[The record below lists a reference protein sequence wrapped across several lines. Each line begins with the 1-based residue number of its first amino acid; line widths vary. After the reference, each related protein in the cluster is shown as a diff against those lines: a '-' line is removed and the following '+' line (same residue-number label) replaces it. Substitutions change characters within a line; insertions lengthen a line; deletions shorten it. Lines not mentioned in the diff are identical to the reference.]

1 MRSCFARK
9 GFAVK
14 AVARMPKNRL
24 LLISLATLMVVLGTI
39 VFTPLVVSNGLRLWL
54 HWQAHRQHLKIEIG
68 KIAAPLLRPISI
80 ERIRVTGE
88 KGAAPQIELN
98 AERAILHL
106 SLAKI
111 LAGRGD
117 GVRTLSIQTAHAQ
130 IRRDYSE
137 SARPARFNWTAL
149 QSLLPANFNI
159 AHLDLRVENGPTVV
173 LLRNAAI
180 SGNQIEAGRFSAGE
194 FTITSPLFRQSFSQL
209 RGATKWQEDRLTV
222 GGMNLARGL
231 DLQSFTVDLSRL
243 DKERADLQFD
253 LDVLGGKIRA
263 SVSNEWP
270 GQHSI
275 WNLAGTASGISLAQT
290 SEALGFTDRL
300 GGSLRA
306 CNFTFRGDPRDPMRG
321 TASVWTELNGL
332 SWHNRAADVIMLGA
346 IFYNRQIQL
355 QQLYIKQRKNELTMS
370 GEGAIPSK
378 SADWLHPDFRGQILG
393 KITDLGQFA
402 ELFGAGP
409 RDFAG
414 AIAIEGTLNA
424 RERKLGGFLTASGN
438 SLSLFKRQIDRL
450 AAKINLK
457 ADALE
462 LEQFEVVRKKDFIRA
477 QGKIDIAH
485 DNDCSGSIEAKI
497 GDASEYFPLGRAGSN
512 GAAIPVQ
519 LNTKISSGSWD
530 MQAAFT
536 LPGSSPVDLAAKFLL
551 RIGQDWKTFLA
562 SPLEATIHFPAL
574 VLASAPQFLHP
585 AIFNEGILS
594 GSISLSQN
602 LEHPNMTGEVQLLNG
617 VLQNAPLDLT
627 RASGRLIFGG
637 DHGTLEFLNAATKD
651 VDLSLKGE
659 VDFRNSKDVV
669 VRISSATPIFDTS
682 TNVQDCV
689 RRIEIVP
696 VDVTLAPTIEQ
707 FEFHG
712 DVFGNGWKF
721 GLKERGTASGATIA
735 NQTATEFHFCAGTTA
750 QGEVF
755 NVAVPPRPQP
765 SPRARKQGRRR

>member
-1 MRSCFARK
+1 
-9 GFAVK
+9 
-14 AVARMPKNRL
+14 MPKNRL
-24 LLISLATLMVVLGTI
+24 FLISLSTLMVALGMI
-39 VFTPLVVSNGLRLWL
+39 VFAPFVVSNGLRLWL
-54 HWQAHRQHLKIEIG
+54 HWQAHRQQLKIELG
-68 KIAAPLLRPISI
+68 KISAPFLRPVSI
-80 ERIRVTGE
+80 ERIRVTS
-88 KGAAPQIELN
+88 KPGAATQIELN
-98 AERAILHL
+98 AEQTILHPR
-106 SLAKI
+106 LAKI
-111 LAGRGD
+111 LTGRGD
-117 GVRTLSIQTAHAQ
+117 GVRNLSIKTARAE

-137 SARPARFNWTAL
+137 SVRPALFNWTAL
-149 QSLLPANFNI
+149 QSLLPVNFDI
-159 AHLDLRVENGPTVV
+159 GHLDLRVENGPTVV
-173 LLRNAAI
+173 LLHNASI
-180 SGNQIEAGRFSAGE
+180 SGNPIEAGRFSAAE
-194 FTITSPLFRQSFSQL
+194 FTTTSPLLRQTFSQL

-231 DLQSFTVDLSRL
+231 DLQSIMVDLSRL

-263 SVSNEWP
+263 SISNEWP

-275 WNLAGTASGISLAQT
+275 WNVAGTASGISLAQT
-290 SEALGFTDRL
+290 SEALGFTDPL

-306 CNFTFRGDPRDPMRG
+306 CNFTFQGDPRDPFRG

-332 SWHNRAADVIMLGA
+332 SWHKRAADLIMLGA

-355 QQLYIKQRKNELTMS
+355 QQLYIKQRQNELSMS

-378 SADWLHPDFRGQILG
+378 STDWLKPDFRGQILG

-414 AIAIEGTLNA
+414 TIAIEGTLNA

-450 AAKINLK
+450 SAKINLK

-462 LEQFEVVRKKDFIRA
+462 LEQFELARKKDFIRA
-477 QGKIDIAH
+477 QGKIDISH
-485 DNDCSGSIEAKI
+485 DNNYSGSIEAKI
-497 GDASEYFPLGRAGSN
+497 GDASEYFLLGRAGSN

-530 MQAAFT
+530 MQAAFS
-536 LPGSSPVDLAAKFLL
+536 LPGSSPVDLAAKFPLK
-551 RIGQDWKTFLA
+551 IGQDWKTFLA
-562 SPLEATIHFPAL
+562 SPLEATIHFPAV
-574 VLASAPQFLHP
+574 VLAGAPQFLHP

-594 GSISLSQN
+594 GTISLSQN
-602 LEHPNMTGEVQLLNG
+602 LEHPSISGEVQLLNG

-627 RASGRLIFGG
+627 RASGRVAFSG
-637 DHGTLEFLNAATKD
+637 DHATLEFLNAAIKD

-682 TNVQDCV
+682 ANVQDCV

-696 VDVTLAPTIEQ
+696 VEVTLAPTIEQ
-707 FEFHG
+707 LEFQG
-712 DVFGNGWKF
+712 DLFGSNWKV
-721 GLKERGTASGATIA
+721 GLKEKGTASVASIG
-735 NQTATEFHFCAGTTA
+735 NQSAREFHFCTGAA
-750 QGEVF
+750 PQLEVF
-755 NVAVPPRPQP
+755 NIGVHPRPQTSP
-765 SPRARKQGRRR
+765 SRARKHERRR

>member
-1 MRSCFARK
+1 
-9 GFAVK
+9 
-14 AVARMPKNRL
+14 MPKNRL
-24 LLISLATLMVVLGTI
+24 LLVSLTILMVVLGTI
-39 VFTPLVVSNGLRLWL
+39 VFTPFVVSNGLRLWL
-54 HWQAHRQHLKIEIG
+54 HWQAHRQHLKIEIR
-68 KIAAPLLRPISI
+68 KIAAPFLRPVSI
-80 ERIRVTGE
+80 ERIRVTSE
-88 KGAAPQIELN
+88 KGAATQIEFT
-98 AERAILHL
+98 AEHTILHF
-106 SLAKI
+106 SLI
-111 LAGRGD
+111 GRGD
-117 GVRTLSIQTAHAQ
+117 RVRTYSIQTARAE

-137 SARPARFNWTAL
+137 SVKPAHFDWTAL
-149 QSLLPANFNI
+149 QAMLPANFDI
-159 AHLDLRVENGPTVV
+159 GHLDLRVENGPTVV

-180 SGNQIEAGRFSAGE
+180 SGNQKEAGRFSAGE
-194 FTITSPLFRQSFSQL
+194 FTITSPMFRQAFSQL

-231 DLQSFTVDLSRL
+231 DLQSITIDLSRL
-243 DKERADLQFD
+243 DKKRADLQFD

-275 WNLAGTASGISLAQT
+275 WNVAGTATGISLAQT

-321 TASVWTELNGL
+321 TASIWTELNGL

-355 QQLYIKQRKNELTMS
+355 QQLYIKQRQNELTMS

-378 SADWLHPDFRGQILG
+378 SADWLNPDFRGQILG

-424 RERKLGGFLTASGN
+424 RERKLGGFLTATGN

-450 AAKINLK
+450 TAKINLK

-462 LEQFEVVRKKDFIRA
+462 LEEFELARKKDFVRA

-485 DNDCSGSIEAKI
+485 ENDYSGSIEAKI
-497 GDASEYFPLGRAGSN
+497 GDASEYFLLGRAGSN
-512 GAAIPVQ
+512 GTAIPVQ
-519 LNTKISSGSWD
+519 LDTKISSGSWNTK
-530 MQAAFT
+530 AVFT
-536 LPGSSPVDLAAKFLL
+536 FPGSSPVDLAAKFSSK
-551 RIGQDWKTFLA
+551 IGQDWKTFLA
-562 SPLEATIHFPAL
+562 SPLEATIHFPAV

-585 AIFNEGILS
+585 ATFNEGILS
-594 GSISLSQN
+594 GAISLSQN
-602 LEHPNMTGEVQLLNG
+602 LEHPAITGEVQLLNG
-617 VLQNAPLDLT
+617 ALQNAPLDLT
-627 RASGRLIFGG
+627 RASGRLTFSG

-659 VDFRNSKDVV
+659 IDFRNSQDAV
-669 VRISSATPIFDTS
+669 VRISSAAPIFDTS
-682 TNVQDCV
+682 TNIRDCV

-707 FEFHG
+707 LEFRG
-712 DVFGNGWKF
+712 DVFGNNWKF
-721 GLKERGTASGATIA
+721 GLQERGTALVATIA
-735 NQTATEFHFCAGTTA
+735 NQTATEFHFCAGATA

-755 NVAVPPRPQP
+755 SVGVRPRPQP
-765 SPRARKQGRRR
+765 SPPRGRKQGRRR

>member
-1 MRSCFARK
+1 
-9 GFAVK
+9 
-14 AVARMPKNRL
+14 MPKNRL
-24 LLISLATLMVVLGTI
+24 LLVSLIILMVALGTV
-39 VFTPLVVSNGLRLWL
+39 VFAPFVVSNGLRLWL
-54 HWQAHRQHLKIEIG
+54 HWQAHRQHLKIEVG
-68 KIAAPLLRPISI
+68 KIAAPFLRPVSI
-80 ERIRVTGE
+80 ERIRVTSE
-88 KGAAPQIELN
+88 KGAATQIELT
-98 AERAILHL
+98 AEHTILHF
-106 SLAKI
+106 S

-117 GVRTLSIQTAHAQ
+117 GVRTLSIQTARAE
-130 IRRDYSE
+130 IRPDYSE
-137 SARPARFNWTAL
+137 SVKPARFNWTAL
-149 QSLLPANFNI
+149 QAMLPANFDI
-159 AHLDLRVENGPTVV
+159 GHLDLRVENGPTVV

-194 FTITSPLFRQSFSQL
+194 FTITSPMFRQTFSQL
-209 RGATKWQEDRLTV
+209 RGATKWQENRLTV

-231 DLQSFTVDLSRL
+231 DLQSITIDLSRL
-243 DKERADLQFD
+243 DKKRADLQFD

-275 WNLAGTASGISLAQT
+275 WNLAGTASGISLTQT

-321 TASVWTELNGL
+321 TASIWTELNGL
-332 SWHNRAADVIMLGA
+332 SWHKRAADVIMLGA

-355 QQLYIKQRKNELTMS
+355 QQLYIKQRQNELSMS

-378 SADWLHPDFRGQILG
+378 SADWFNPDFRGQILG

-424 RERKLGGFLTASGN
+424 RERKLGGFLTATGN

-450 AAKINLK
+450 TAKINLK

-462 LEQFEVVRKKDFIRA
+462 LEQFELARKKDFIRA

-485 DNDCSGSIEAKI
+485 ENDYSGSIEAKI
-497 GDASEYFPLGRAGSN
+497 GDASEYFLLGRAGSN
-512 GAAIPVQ
+512 GAPIPVH

-530 MQAAFT
+530 TQGAFT
-536 LPGSSPVDLAAKFLL
+536 LPGSSPVDLAAKFTLK
-551 RIGQDWKTFLA
+551 IGQDWKTFLA
-562 SPLEATIHFPAL
+562 SPLEATIHFPAV
-574 VLASAPQFLHP
+574 VLASAPQLLHP
-585 AIFNEGILS
+585 AIFSEGILS
-594 GSISLSQN
+594 GTISLSQN
-602 LEHPNMTGEVQLLNG
+602 LEHPNITGEVQLLNG
-617 VLQNAPLDLT
+617 VLQNAPLDLA
-627 RASGRLIFGG
+627 RASGRLTLSG
-637 DHGTLEFLNAATKD
+637 DHGTLEFLNAVTKD

-659 VDFRNSKDVV
+659 VDFRNSKEVV

-707 FEFHG
+707 IEFQG
-712 DVFGNGWKF
+712 DVFGDSWKF
-721 GLKERGTASGATIA
+721 GLKERGTASVTTIA
-735 NQTATEFHFCAGTTA
+735 NQTATEFHFCTGTTA

-755 NVAVPPRPQP
+755 NVGVRPRPQP
-765 SPRARKQGRRR
+765 SPRIRKQGRRR

>member
-1 MRSCFARK
+1 
-9 GFAVK
+9 
-14 AVARMPKNRL
+14 MPKNRL
-24 LLISLATLMVVLGTI
+24 LLISLVILMVALATI
-39 VFTPLVVSNGLRLWL
+39 VFAPFVVSNGLRLWL
-54 HWQAHRQHLKIEIG
+54 HWQAHRQQVKIEVG
-68 KIAAPLLRPISI
+68 KIAAPFLRPVSI
-80 ERIRVTGE
+80 ERIRITSE
-88 KGAAPQIELN
+88 KGAATQIELT
-98 AERAILHL
+98 AEHTILHF
-106 SLAKI
+106 S
-111 LAGRGD
+111 LAGRSGW
-117 GVRTLSIQTAHAQ
+117 VRTLSIQSARAE

-137 SARPARFNWTAL
+137 SVKPARFNWTAL
-149 QSLLPANFNI
+149 QAMLPANFDI
-159 AHLDLRVENGPTVV
+159 GHLDLRVENGPTVV

-194 FTITSPLFRQSFSQL
+194 LAITSPMFRQTFSQL
-209 RGATKWQEDRLTV
+209 RGATKWQEDHLTV

-231 DLQSFTVDLSRL
+231 DLQSITIDLSRL
-243 DKERADLQFD
+243 DKKRADLQFD

-275 WNLAGTASGISLAQT
+275 WNIAGTGTGISLAQT

-321 TASVWTELNGL
+321 TASIWTELNGL

-346 IFYNRQIQL
+346 VFYNRQIQL
-355 QQLYIKQRKNELTMS
+355 QQLYIKQRQNELSMS

-378 SADWLHPDFRGQILG
+378 SADWLNPDFRGQILG
-393 KITDLGQFA
+393 KINDLGQFA

-414 AIAIEGTLNA
+414 AIAIEGALNA
-424 RERKLGGFLTASGN
+424 RERKLGGFLTATGN

-450 AAKINLK
+450 TAKINLK

-462 LEQFEVVRKKDFIRA
+462 LEEFELARKKDFIRA

-485 DNDCSGSIEAKI
+485 ENDYSGSIEAKI
-497 GDASEYFPLGRAGSN
+497 GDASEYFLLGRAGSN
-512 GAAIPVQ
+512 GTAIPVQ
-519 LNTKISSGSWD
+519 LDTKISSSSWNTK
-530 MQAAFT
+530 AVFT
-536 LPGSSPVDLAAKFLL
+536 FPGSSPVDLAAKFLL

-594 GSISLSQN
+594 GTISLSQN
-602 LEHPNMTGEVQLLNG
+602 LAHPNITGEVQLLNG
-617 VLQNAPLDLT
+617 VLQNAPLNLT
-627 RASGRLIFGG
+627 RASGRLTFSG
-637 DHGTLEFLNAATKD
+637 DHAALEFLNAATKD

-659 VDFRNSKDVV
+659 IDSRNSQDVV
-669 VRISSATPIFDTS
+669 VRISSATPIFDTT
-682 TNVQDCV
+682 TNIQDCV
-689 RRIEIVP
+689 RGIEIMP

-712 DVFGNGWKF
+712 DVFGNNWKF
-721 GLKERGTASGATIA
+721 GLKERGTTSVAPIA
-735 NQTATEFHFCAGTTA
+735 NETAREFHFCAGTTE
-750 QGEVF
+750 GEAF
-755 NVAVPPRPQP
+755 NVGVRPRPQP
-765 SPRARKQGRRR
+765 SPPRTRKQGRRR

>member
-1 MRSCFARK
+1 
-9 GFAVK
+9 
-14 AVARMPKNRL
+14 MPKNRL
-24 LLISLATLMVVLGTI
+24 LLISLATFTVVLGTI
-39 VFTPLVVSNGLRLWL
+39 VFAPFVVSNGLRLWL
-54 HWQAHRQHLKIEIG
+54 GWQARRQHLNIELG
-68 KIAAPLLRPISI
+68 KISAPFLRPVSI
-80 ERIRVTGE
+80 ERIRVTS
-88 KGAAPQIELN
+88 KPGAATQIELN
-98 AERAILHL
+98 ADQTILHP

-111 LAGRGD
+111 LTGRGD
-117 GVRTLSIQTAHAQ
+117 GVRTLSIKTARAK

-137 SARPARFNWTAL
+137 SVRPVRFNWTPL
-149 QSLLPANFNI
+149 QSLLPANFDI
-159 AHLDLRVENGPTVV
+159 GHLDLRVENGRTVV
-173 LLRNAAI
+173 LLRNASI

-194 FTITSPLFRQSFSQL
+194 LAITSPLFRQTFSQL

-231 DLQSFTVDLSRL
+231 DLQSITVDLSRL

-270 GQHSI
+270 GQHSS

-306 CNFTFRGDPRDPMRG
+306 CNFTFRGDPRDPLGG

-355 QQLYIKQRKNELTMS
+355 QQLYIKQLKNELTMS

-378 SADWLHPDFRGQILG
+378 SAGWLNPDFRGQILG

-438 SLSLFKRQIDRL
+438 SLSLFQRQIDRL
-450 AAKINLK
+450 TAKINLK

-462 LEQFEVVRKKDFIRA
+462 LEQLEVVRKKDFIRA
-477 QGKIDIAH
+477 QGRIDISH
-485 DNDCSGSIEAKI
+485 ENDYSGSIEAKI
-497 GDASEYFPLGRAGSN
+497 GDASEYFLFGRAGSN

-530 MQAAFT
+530 TQAAFT
-536 LPGSSPVDLAAKFLL
+536 LPGSSPVDLAAKFPLK
-551 RIGQDWKTFLA
+551 IGQDWKTFLA

-594 GSISLSQN
+594 GTISLSQN
-602 LEHPNMTGEVQLLNG
+602 LEHPGITGEAQLLNG

-627 RASGRLIFGG
+627 RASGRLIFSG
-637 DHGTLEFLNAATKD
+637 DHAAIEFLNAATKD
-651 VDLSLKGE
+651 VDLSLRGD
-659 VDFRNSKDVV
+659 VDFRDSNYVV
-669 VRISSATPIFDTS
+669 VRFSSAAPIFDVTTS
-682 TNVQDCV
+682 VPDCV
-689 RRIEIVP
+689 LGIEIVP
-696 VDVTLAPTIEQ
+696 IDVTLAPTIEQ
-707 FEFHG
+707 FEFWG
-712 DVFGNGWKF
+712 DLFGNGWKLRF
-721 GLKERGTASGATIA
+721 KEGGTAALETETIASQSTREFRFCMGATP
-735 NQTATEFHFCAGTTA
+735 T
-750 QGEVF
+750 GEIF
-755 NVAVPPRPQP
+755 NVGVHPRPQP
-765 SPRARKQGRRR
+765 SPSPTRKHGRRR

>member
-1 MRSCFARK
+1 
-9 GFAVK
+9 
-14 AVARMPKNRL
+14 MPKNRL
-24 LLISLATLMVVLGTI
+24 FLISLATLMVVLGTI
-39 VFTPLVVSNGLRLWL
+39 VFAPFVVSNGLRLWL
-54 HWQAHRQHLKIEIG
+54 HWQARRQQLNIELG
-68 KIAAPLLRPISI
+68 KISAPFLRPVSI
-80 ERIRVTGE
+80 ERIRVTS
-88 KGAAPQIELN
+88 KPGAATQIELT
-98 AERAILHL
+98 AEQTVIHP

-117 GVRTLSIQTAHAQ
+117 GIRTLSIKTARAE

-137 SARPARFNWTAL
+137 SARLARFNWTAL
-149 QSLLPANFNI
+149 QSLLPANFDI
-159 AHLDLRVENGPTVV
+159 GHLDLRVENGPTVV
-173 LLRNAAI
+173 LLRNASI
-180 SGNQIEAGRFSAGE
+180 SGNQIESGRFSCGE
-194 FTITSPLFRQSFSQL
+194 FTITSPLLRQSFSQL

-231 DLQSFTVDLSRL
+231 DLQSITIDLSRL
-243 DKERADLQFD
+243 DKQRADLQFD

-263 SVSNEWP
+263 SISNEWP
-270 GQHSI
+270 GQHSS
-275 WNLAGTASGISLAQT
+275 WNVAGTASGISLAQT
-290 SEALGFTDRL
+290 SEAVGFTDRL

-306 CNFTFRGDPRDPMRG
+306 CNFTFRGDPRDPLGG

-332 SWHNRAADVIMLGA
+332 SWHKRAADVIMLGA

-355 QQLYIKQRKNELTMS
+355 QQLYIKQRQNELTMS

-378 SADWLHPDFRGQILG
+378 SADWLNPDFRGQILG

-450 AAKINLK
+450 GAKINLK

-462 LEQFEVVRKKDFIRA
+462 LEQFELVRKKDFIRA
-477 QGKIDIAH
+477 QGKIDISR
-485 DNDCSGSIEAKI
+485 DNDYSGSIEAKI
-497 GDASEYFPLGRAGSN
+497 GDASDYFLLGRAGSG
-512 GAAIPVQ
+512 GAAIPMQ
-519 LNTKISSGSWD
+519 LNAKISSGSWD
-530 MQAAFT
+530 TQAAFT
-536 LPGSSPVDLAAKFLL
+536 LPGSSPVDLVAKFSLK
-551 RIGQDWKTFLA
+551 IGQDWKTFLA
-562 SPLEATIHFPAL
+562 SPLAATIHFPAL

-594 GSISLSQN
+594 GTISVSQN
-602 LEHPNMTGEVQLLNG
+602 LEHPNVTGEVQLLNG

-627 RASGRLIFGG
+627 RASGRLTFDG
-637 DHGTLEFLNAATKD
+637 DHGALEFLSAASKD

-659 VDFRNSKDVV
+659 LDFRNTKDAV
-669 VRISSATPIFDTS
+669 VRISSATPLFDTS

-707 FEFHG
+707 IEFQG
-712 DVFGNGWKF
+712 DVFGNTWKF
-721 GLKERGTASGATIA
+721 ALKEKGTASIA
-735 NQTATEFHFCAGTTA
+735 DQSAREFHFCTGATP
-750 QGEVF
+750 QSEVL
-755 NVAVPPRPQP
+755 NIGVHPRPQASP
-765 SPRARKQGRRR
+765 SHARKRGRR

>member
-1 MRSCFARK
+1 
-9 GFAVK
+9 
-14 AVARMPKNRL
+14 MPKNRL
-24 LLISLATLMVVLGTI
+24 LLISLAILMVGLGAI
-39 VFTPLVVSNGLRLWL
+39 VFAPLVVSNGLRLWL
-54 HWQAHRQHLKIEIG
+54 RWQAHRQQLKIEVG
-68 KIAAPLLRPISI
+68 KIAAPFLRPVSI
-80 ERIRVTGE
+80 ERIRVTSE
-88 KGAAPQIELN
+88 KGAATQIELN
-98 AERAILHL
+98 VERSVLHF
-106 SLAKI
+106 SLARI

-117 GVRTLSIQTAHAQ
+117 SVRKLSIQTARAE

-137 SARPARFNWTAL
+137 SVRPGRFNWTGLRA
-149 QSLLPANFNI
+149 LLPANFDI
-159 AHLDLRVENGPTVV
+159 GRLDLRVENGPTVV
-173 LLRNAAI
+173 LLRSAAI
-180 SGNQIEAGRFSAGE
+180 SGNQIESGRFSAGE
-194 FTITSPLFRQSFSQL
+194 FAITSPMFRQTFSQI

-231 DLQSFTVDLSRL
+231 DLQSITIDLSRI

-275 WNLAGTASGISLAQT
+275 WNVAGTATGISLAQT

-306 CNFTFRGDPRDPMRG
+306 CNFTFRGDPRDPLGG

-332 SWHNRAADVIMLGA
+332 SWHKRAADVIMLGA

-355 QQLYIKQRKNELTMS
+355 QQLYIKQRQNELSMS

-378 SADWLHPDFRGQILG
+378 SADWLNPDFRGQILG

-424 RERKLGGFLTASGN
+424 RERKLGGFLTATGN

-450 AAKINLK
+450 SAKINLK
-457 ADALE
+457 PDALE
-462 LEQFEVVRKKDFIRA
+462 LEQFELARKKDFIRA
-477 QGKIDIAH
+477 QGKIDISH
-485 DNDCSGSIEAKI
+485 DNDYSGSIEAKI
-497 GDASEYFPLGRAGSN
+497 GDASEYFRLGRAGSN
-512 GAAIPVQ
+512 GVAIPVQ
-519 LNTKISSGSWD
+519 LKTKISSGSWD
-530 MQAAFT
+530 TQAAFT
-536 LPGSSPVDLAAKFLL
+536 LPGSSPIDVAAKFLL
-551 RIGQDWKTFLA
+551 KIGQDWKTFLA
-562 SPLEATIHFPAL
+562 SPVEAAVHFPAI
-574 VLASAPQFLHP
+574 VLAGAPQFLHP
-585 AIFNEGILS
+585 AIFNDGILS
-594 GSISLSQN
+594 GTISLSQN
-602 LEHPNMTGEVQLLNG
+602 LEHPGITGEVQLLNG

-627 RASGRLIFGG
+627 RASGRLTFSG
-637 DHGTLEFLNAATKD
+637 DHGTLEFLNAVTKD

-659 VDFRNSKDVV
+659 VDFRNSQDVV

-682 TNVQDCV
+682 ANVQDCV

-712 DVFGNGWKF
+712 DVFGNSWKF
-721 GLKERGTASGATIA
+721 GLKERGTASVATIA
-735 NQTATEFHFCAGTTA
+735 NETATEFHFCAGTAA

-755 NVAVPPRPQP
+755 NVGVHPRSQP

>member
-1 MRSCFARK
+1 
-9 GFAVK
+9 
-14 AVARMPKNRL
+14 MPKNRL
-24 LLISLATLMVVLGTI
+24 LLISLATVLVVLGTI
-39 VFTPLVVSNGLRLWL
+39 VFTPFVVSNGLRLWL
-54 HWQAHRQHLKIEIG
+54 HWQAHRQQLKIEIG

-80 ERIRVTGE
+80 ERIRVTSE

-117 GVRTLSIQTAHAQ
+117 GVRTLSIQTARAQ

-485 DNDCSGSIEAKI
+485 DNDYSGSIEAKI

-536 LPGSSPVDLAAKFLL
+536 LPGSSPVDFAAKFLL

-562 SPLEATIHFPAL
+562 SPLEATIRFPAF

-594 GSISLSQN
+594 GTISLSQN
-602 LEHPNMTGEVQLLNG
+602 LEHLAITGEAQLLNG

-712 DVFGNGWKF
+712 DVFGNSWKF
-721 GLKERGTASGATIA
+721 GLKERGTVSGATIA

>member
-1 MRSCFARK
+1 
-9 GFAVK
+9 
-14 AVARMPKNRL
+14 MPKNRL
-24 LLISLATLMVVLGTI
+24 LLISLAMVMVVLGTI
-39 VFTPLVVSNGLRLWL
+39 VFAPFVVSNGLRLWL
-54 HWQAHRQHLKIEIG
+54 HWQAHRQQLTIELGRIS
-68 KIAAPLLRPISI
+68 APLLRPISI
-80 ERIRVTGE
+80 ERIRLTSQ
-88 KGAAPQIELN
+88 KGATPQIELN

-111 LAGRGD
+111 LAGRD
-117 GVRTLSIQTAHAQ
+117 DDVRTLSIQTARAQ

-137 SARPARFNWTAL
+137 SMRPARFNWTAL
-149 QSLLPANFNI
+149 QSLLPANFDI

-173 LLRNAAI
+173 ILRNAAI

-194 FTITSPLFRQSFSQL
+194 FTITSPLFRQTFSQL

-243 DKERADLQFD
+243 DKQRADLQFD

-270 GQHSI
+270 GQHST
-275 WNLAGTASGISLAQT
+275 WNVAGTASGISLAQT

-306 CNFTFRGDPRDPMRG
+306 CNFTFRGDPREPMSG
-321 TASVWTELNGL
+321 TASIWTELNGL

-370 GEGAIPSK
+370 GQGAIPSK
-378 SADWLHPDFRGQILG
+378 SADWLNPDFRGQILG

-424 RERKLGGFLTASGN
+424 RERKLGGFLTASGS

-450 AAKINLK
+450 TAKINLK

-462 LEQFEVVRKKDFIRA
+462 VEQFELARKKDFIRA

-519 LNTKISSGSWD
+519 LNAKISSGSWD
-530 MQAAFT
+530 TQAAFT
-536 LPGSSPVDLAAKFLL
+536 LPGSSPIDLTAKFLL

-585 AIFNEGILS
+585 AIFTEGILS
-594 GSISLSQN
+594 GTISLSQN
-602 LEHPNMTGEVQLLNG
+602 LEHPNIMGEVQLLSG

-651 VDLSLKGE
+651 ADLSLKGE
-659 VDFRNSKDVV
+659 VDFRNSQDAV

-707 FEFHG
+707 LEFNG
-712 DVFGNGWKF
+712 DLFGNSWKF
-721 GLKERGTASGATIA
+721 GLKEGGTASVATIA
-735 NQTATEFHFCAGTTA
+735 NQTTTEFHFCAGTTA

-755 NVAVPPRPQP
+755 NVGVHPRPQP
-765 SPRARKQGRRR
+765 SPPRGRKQGRRR